1 MLWRVLMAKYL
12 VKVIR
17 DKMGGLDRSLVYDF
31 VPQDEVKE
39 DLRKKLVEEALEY
52 ILDPSLEELAD
63 VYEVVLALLDWD
75 LKKTFADLKYVATA
89 KTNALGGFT
98 TGLGMYVQRDDRYV
112 EEEAVK

>member
-1 MLWRVLMAKYL
+1 MARYL

-17 DKMGGLDRSLVYDF
+17 DKMGGLEGGSLVYDF
-31 VPQDEVKE
+31 VPQDEVKK

-75 LKKTFADLKYVATA
+75 LKKTFADLEYVATA
-89 KTNALGGFT
+89 KAKERGGFT
-98 TGLGMYVQRDDRYV
+98 TGLGMYVQKED
-112 EEEAVK
+112 E